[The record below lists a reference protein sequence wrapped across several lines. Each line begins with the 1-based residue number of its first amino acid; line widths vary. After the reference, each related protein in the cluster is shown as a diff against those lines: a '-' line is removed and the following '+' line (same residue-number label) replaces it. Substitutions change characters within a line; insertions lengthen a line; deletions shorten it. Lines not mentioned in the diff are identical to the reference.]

1 MGGTMRIIKVKFL
14 LPLLFIFLFTGC
26 FIIDDILNTTFD
38 GTTTNTTQNITTTNN
53 SNVTTTQKASEN
65 ELVVHFIDVGQ
76 ADSIFIQLPNT
87 KTMIIDAGNND
98 DGVPVV
104 NYITSL
110 GVTRIDY
117 VIGTHP
123 HEDHIGGLDVVI
135 NSFEI
140 GKIYMPL
147 IAEDMEPTT
156 KTYRDVLQAIDNKG
170 LTITRARFGVII
182 FNETVDGLTL
192 KAEILAPNSD
202 KYSDLND
209 YSAVVKLEYGAKAF
223 LFTGDAETVSENE
236 ILSKGVNLK
245 ANVLKVGHHGSDSST
260 SIAFLNTVQ
269 PEIAVICVGEG
280 NTYGHPKPEVISR
293 LLDKGI
299 QIYRT
304 DHVGHIIIGSNGQ
317 TLTIQTQKESQI
329 SDEDIPV
336 VINEILPNPSPNNK
350 EWVELYNPSDKTID
364 LSGFII
370 DDILGS
376 GASPYVIPTNTFIG
390 AYGYLVFEFN
400 SVFNNDKD
408 DVYLISPRGTI
419 IDKFT
424 YNSTVRDESFCRIPS
439 GGNWFDGTCTPTK
452 NAPN

>member
-1 MGGTMRIIKVKFL
+1 MRIIKVKFL

-156 KTYRDVLQAIDNKG
+156 KTHRDV
-170 LTITRARFGVII
+170 
-182 FNETVDGLTL
+182 
-192 KAEILAPNSD
+192 
-202 KYSDLND
+202 
-209 YSAVVKLEYGAKAF
+209 
-223 LFTGDAETVSENE
+223 
-236 ILSKGVNLK
+236 
-245 ANVLKVGHHGSDSST
+245 
-260 SIAFLNTVQ
+260 
-269 PEIAVICVGEG
+269 
-280 NTYGHPKPEVISR
+280 
-293 LLDKGI
+293 
-299 QIYRT
+299 
-304 DHVGHIIIGSNGQ
+304 
-317 TLTIQTQKESQI
+317 
-329 SDEDIPV
+329 
-336 VINEILPNPSPNNK
+336 
-350 EWVELYNPSDKTID
+350 
-364 LSGFII
+364 
-370 DDILGS
+370 
-376 GASPYVIPTNTFIG
+376 
-390 AYGYLVFEFN
+390 
-400 SVFNNDKD
+400 
-408 DVYLISPRGTI
+408 
-419 IDKFT
+419 
-424 YNSTVRDESFCRIPS
+424 
-439 GGNWFDGTCTPTK
+439 
-452 NAPN
+452 